1 MRYLFFLCSMMLAW
15 NFIYAPG
22 DKAAANEEEIG
33 DMLATFQTY
42 DLNLANLQ
50 TTIKETRKISEMD
63 RFIESM
69 KGYHM
74 NIVENEKNIRFES
87 ADKNKMPTQETL
99 LLVPTAKD
107 STYQIIY
114 TISSPLDQMKVL
126 DTYHLKVKKV
136 TNELFSQNAQY
147 FSCLEA
153 WKDDII
159 DIVSFIKFVKKQL
172 DITIIDEINEPEFYT
187 WTGYTKQWTNKL
199 KQQDDDINVHIAV
212 SERIGDKTNI
222 TIGTPI
228 LITEY

>member
-15 NFIYAPG
+15 NFIHAPG
-22 DKAAANEEEIG
+22 DKAAVNEEEIG

-87 ADKNKMPTQETL
+87 ADKNKMTTQETL